1 MQQRSLASNLISFD
15 ALMHAIRR
23 AVGDGAGAAE
33 MQQRSLASNLIS
45 FDALMHAIRGGQWE
59 MVLELLD
66 EM

>member
-1 MQQRSLASNLISFD
+1 M
-15 ALMHAIRR
+15 
-23 AVGDGAGAAE
+23 GDGAGAAE

-45 FDALMHAIRGGQWE
+45 FDALMHAIRGWQWE